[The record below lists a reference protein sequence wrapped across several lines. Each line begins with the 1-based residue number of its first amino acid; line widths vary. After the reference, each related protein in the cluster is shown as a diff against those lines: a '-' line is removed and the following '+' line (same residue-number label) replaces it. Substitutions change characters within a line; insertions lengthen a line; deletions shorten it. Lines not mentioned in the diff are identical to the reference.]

1 MKRKASKLG
10 RFLVLAS
17 VLGLVS
23 SARLLLDQ
31 PLKASTTGSQPASVS
46 DLSTTEITGDAIFT
60 KLVEF
65 NRLRES
71 RLQQYSVQS
80 TYRVQN
86 HKGEM
91 RAETQALL
99 RYRAPD
105 TKEFKIISEK
115 GSGLIRSRVF
125 KPLMDVEVETAA
137 ERNRLDSSITPNNYT
152 LALLGEEEVAGSHC
166 FVVQATPKRADK
178 YLFKGKIWIH
188 SVEFAIVQIEG
199 QPAKSPSAWI
209 TRVDF
214 VRHYQKIGE
223 FWLPLKNKSITRVR
237 FFGKNTL
244 TTDYDNYEI
253 NQVGIAR
260 MTESSL
266 NRRAH

>member
-1 MKRKASKLG
+1 MKRKSFG
-10 RFLVLAS
+10 RCLILVS

-23 SARLLLDQ
+23 SASPWLDQ
-31 PLKASTTGSQPASVS
+31 PMKASTTGSQPASAS
-46 DLSTTEITGDAIFT
+46 DPSTTNITGDAIFA

-71 RLQQYSVQS
+71 RLKQYSVQS
-80 TYRVQN
+80 TYRVKN
-86 HKGEM
+86 DKGEM

-105 TKEFKIISEK
+105 TKEFKIISER

-137 ERNRLDSSITPNNYT
+137 ERNRIDSSITPNNYT
-152 LALLGEEEVAGSHC
+152 LSLLGEEEMGGSHC
-166 FVVQATPKRADK
+166 FVVQATPKRADT
-178 YLFKGKIWIH
+178 YLFEGKIWIH

-199 QPAKSPSAWI
+199 QPAKSPSVWI
-209 TRVDF
+209 KRVDF
-214 VRHYQKIGE
+214 VRRYQKIGE
-223 FWLPLKNKSITRVR
+223 FWLPLKNESITRVR

-253 NQVGIAR
+253 NQVAIVGIK
-260 MTESSL
+260 ESSST
-266 NRRAH
+266 RTAR

>member
-1 MKRKASKLG
+1 MERKALKIG
-10 RFLVLAS
+10 RFLILAS
-17 VLGLVS
+17 VVVLIS

-31 PLKASTTGSQPASVS
+31 GLKASTTASQSDSVS
-46 DLSTTEITGDAIFT
+46 NPSNKELTGDAIFA

-65 NRLRES
+65 NRVRES

-86 HKGEM
+86 DKGEM

-99 RYRAPD
+99 SYRAPGN
-105 TKEFKIISEK
+105 KEFKIISEK
-115 GSGLIRSRVF
+115 GSGLIRNRVF
-125 KPLMDVEVETAA
+125 KPLMDIEVETAS

-152 LALLGEEEVAGSHC
+152 FALLGEEEMAGSRC

-178 YLFKGKIWIH
+178 YLFTGKIWIH

-199 QPAKSPSAWI
+199 QPARNPSAWI
-209 TRVDF
+209 KRVDF
-214 VRHYQKIGE
+214 VRSYQKIGE
-223 FWLPLKNKSITRVR
+223 FWLPLKNQSITRVR
-237 FFGKNTL
+237 LFGKNIL

-253 NQVGIAR
+253 NQNRVAR
-260 MTESSL
+260 IKESSS
-266 NRRAH
+266 RAAR

>member
-1 MKRKASKLG
+1 MKRKALG
-10 RFLVLAS
+10 RFLILVS

-23 SARLLLDQ
+23 TGRLSLDQ
-31 PLKASTTGSQPASVS
+31 PDQAVRASTTGSQPASVS
-46 DLSTTEITGDAIFT
+46 DPLTTEITGDAIFA

-65 NRLRES
+65 NHLRES
-71 RLQQYSVQS
+71 RLRQYSVKS

-86 HKGEM
+86 DKGEM

-115 GSGLIRSRVF
+115 GSGLIRTRVF
-125 KPLMDVEVETAA
+125 KALMDVEVETAA

-178 YLFKGKIWIH
+178 YLFTGKIWIH

-199 QPAKSPSAWI
+199 QPAQNLSLWI
-209 TRVDF
+209 KRVDF
-214 VRHYQKIGE
+214 VRRYQKIGE
-223 FWLPLKNKSITRVR
+223 FWLPLNNESITRVR
-237 FFGKNTL
+237 LFGKNTL
-244 TTDYDNYEI
+244 TTKYDNYEI
-253 NQVGIAR
+253 NQVGVAK
-260 MTESSL
+260 MK
-266 NRRAH
+266 RAA